1 MNNDTYL
8 RDHLAADRTI
18 LANERTILAYIRT
31 ALALMVTGVT
41 FIKFLDLVVFEIIGW
56 VFIPASLA
64 SIAIG
69 LHRYFRI
76 NRLINEVIKKSQTQ
90 IRPEDLR

>member
-69 LHRYFRI
+69 LHRYLFLYI
-76 NRLINEVIKKSQTQ
+76 AAIEQNSQLKGQ
-90 IRPEDLR
+90 PREY